1 MKAIYFVHDQLEN
14 PFLRQHFLESSGYH
28 VVAMG
33 SGQRCLD
40 LCAERVPSLVLMD
53 VLIEGRNGFEICRA
67 LRKRFAPDE
76 LPVILC
82 SEVYRSR
89 LFRDEAI
96 SAGAQRYLLKPL
108 RLDELVREVSQ
119 ALQGGAAGRT
129 NGPAA
134 A

>member
-1 MKAIYFVHDQLEN
+1 MKVIYFVHDQLEN

-28 VVAMG
+28 VVTMG

-40 LCAERVPSLVLMD
+40 LCSERMPSLVLMD
-53 VLIEGRNGFEICRA
+53 VLIEGKNGFEICRA
-67 LRKRFAPDE
+67 IRKRFAPDE

-108 RLDELVREVSQ
+108 RLDELVREVSEVL
-119 ALQGGAAGRT
+119 AVDSQGRAS
-129 NGPAA
+129 GPAA